1 MDSISRQRA
10 IDTEGLDEQIRCEM
24 CRNPMHTDRGCDG
37 NCKYDEKLYERIMQI
52 LGERIKP
59 LPSVQPELCNDA
71 ISRQAAIN
79 ALANYIHNIDKV
91 CGMGKLLSPDDCMDV
106 AKRVL
111 DDLPSVQPEI
121 MPDGTLHITANVDVA
136 SIDRIL
142 LTQEGTHSGD
152 LYYRDDE
159 KPKRKT
165 GMWIHHKPFDC
176 EHHNCNTCIECSCC
190 GTWFGADSYA
200 QTNYCPNCGVYM
212 REEGGQE

>member
-1 MDSISRQRA
+1 MTKDKSRIQSCIDHINTA
-10 IDTEGLDEQIRCEM
+10 IDVDPWAKELVAEM
-24 CRNPMHTDRGCDG
+24 G
-37 NCKYDEKLYERIMQI
+37 KEI
-52 LGERIKP
+52 LKAQLSKE
-59 LPSVQPELCNDA
+59 DA
-71 ISRQAAIN
+71 TSDCISRQAAIGLWDKYHSTIAVN
-79 ALANYIHNIDKV
+79 AMAYDAELRA
-91 CGMGKLLSPDDCMDV
+91 
-106 AKRVL
+106 
-111 DDLPSVQPEI
+111 LPSVQPEI

-200 QTNYCPNCGVYM
+200 QTNYCPDCGAYM
-212 REEGGQE
+212 RGEGGQE